1 MRMAAKTVDR
11 CTHFVLGANRIPV
24 YDYKPDE
31 AKRALLNSL
40 LPLEPQF
47 QVPVIKPAPE
57 NE

>member
-1 MRMAAKTVDR
+1 MAAKTVDR